1 MAVSIYTEGLL
12 IQMGINILM
21 GLSVYVIL
29 TTDQLSLGNA
39 GFMAIGAYV
48 SSYLTVRLGFD
59 LVSAMVIGAVVA
71 TAVGIIIG
79 FPALRVRGIYL
90 VMATLAFAE
99 IVRTFF
105 LVFEPTGGA
114 YGFRGPFGTSLGL
127 TAGWVVVGVLVCWLI
142 ERSRLGRAFD
152 AIRDDADVAASIGIN
167 VTLMK
172 VMVFGIGAFM
182 AAIAG
187 ALYAHN
193 MFYIESGNFNFLV
206 SAMAVLF
213 VILGGMQT
221 FWGPVLGAAI
231 LTLLP
236 EFLRFLGP
244 WRLSFYGGVLVL
256 LMIARPSG
264 LITRSMM
271 RGLGQLVDRS
281 LGRRPA

>member
-1 MAVSIYTEGLL
+1 MSIYTEGLL

-39 GFMAIGAYV
+39 GFMAIGAYI
-48 SSYLTVRLGFD
+48 SSYMTVKLGFD
-59 LVSAMVIGAVVA
+59 LVSAMVAGAVVA
-71 TAVGIIIG
+71 TFAGIIVG

-114 YGFRGPFGTSLGL
+114 YGFRGPFGTTLAL
-127 TAGWVVVGVLVCWLI
+127 TAGWVVLAVLLCWLI
-142 ERSRLGRAFD
+142 DRSRLGRALD
-152 AIRDDADVAASIGIN
+152 AIRDDAEVAASIGIN

-221 FWGPVLGAAI
+221 FWGPVIGAAI

-236 EFLRFLGP
+236 EVLRFLGP

-264 LITRSMM
+264 LVTRGMM
-271 RGLGQLVDRS
+271 RRLAGLVGRVS
-281 LGRRPA
+281 GRRAV